1 MTQATAKTIR
11 RTDAELFADARSALD
26 CRPSIPGTVHV
37 HIDGGVATLTGSVR
51 LASERAEAED
61 VVRHVPGVRRII
73 NEITVP
79 QLPSKEGFEA
89 PDKLG

>member
-1 MTQATAKTIR
+1 MTQATAKTTR
-11 RTDAELFADARSALD
+11 RTDAEIFAEARNALD

-37 HIDGGVATLTGSVR
+37 HVDDGVATLTGNVR

-61 VVRHVPGVRRII
+61 VVRHVRGVQRVV

-79 QLPSKEGFEA
+79 QLPSKEGFEP
-89 PDKLG
+89 PDKLS